1 MDSATEAVPGDNS
14 DVLYIA
20 SGLADLKQRLIA
32 AASRGDY
39 DGVMAIYGAMRGIEL
54 DVMNL
59 TTFAGKLAT
68 DLVMR

>member
-1 MDSATEAVPGDNS
+1 MDNTATAP
-14 DVLYIA
+14 DVLSIA
-20 SGLADLKQRLIA
+20 TGLVALKERLMLEA
-32 AASRGDY
+32 QAGNY

>member
-1 MDSATEAVPGDNS
+1 MDNTATAP
-14 DVLYIA
+14 DVLHIVK
-20 SGLADLKQRLIA
+20 GLLDLKQRLMA
-32 AASRGDY
+32 VAGRGDY

>member
-1 MDSATEAVPGDNS
+1 MDNTVTAP
-14 DVLYIA
+14 DVLSI
-20 SGLADLKQRLIA
+20 STGLVALKQRLMLEA
-32 AASRGDY
+32 QAGDY

>member
-1 MDSATEAVPGDNS
+1 
-14 DVLYIA
+14 
-20 SGLADLKQRLIA
+20 
-32 AASRGDY
+32 
-39 DGVMAIYGAMRGIEL
+39 MAIYAAMRGIEL

>member
-1 MDSATEAVPGDNS
+1 MLEAQ
-14 DVLYIA
+14 A
-20 SGLADLKQRLIA
+20 
-32 AASRGDY
+32 GDY